1 MNNTTDHIF
10 TPKDSSLEA
19 RIEAFRNVYEAW
31 QNAEA
36 SMKFADDNGWKD
48 TLGSKEEI
56 QEALNIST
64 RSLHLATSTF
74 SKEEIRQAQKNNLLQ
89 THEVQKI
96 VSTQRQGE
104 MQSAREQSS
113 QASDSSEQSQ
123 KR

>member
-1 MNNTTDHIF
+1 MNDTAHIF
-10 TPKDSSLEA
+10 TPQNDSLES
-19 RIEAFRNVYEAW
+19 RIEAFRHVYESW

-36 SMKFADDNGWKD
+36 SMRFADDDQWKD

-56 QEALNIST
+56 QEALNISD
-64 RSLHLATSTF
+64 RSLHLASGSF

-104 MQSAREQSS
+104 MQSAREHSS
-113 QASDSSEQSQ
+113 EASDSSEQSQ